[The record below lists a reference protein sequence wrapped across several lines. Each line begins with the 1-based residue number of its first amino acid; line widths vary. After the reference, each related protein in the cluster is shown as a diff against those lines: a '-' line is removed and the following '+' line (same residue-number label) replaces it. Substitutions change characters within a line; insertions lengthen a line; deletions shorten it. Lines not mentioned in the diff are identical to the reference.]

1 MADLTLTPMTRSDHA
16 EDALNLTMRA
26 ADYVT
31 LEVGHAPNMDFV
43 DSFFTAA
50 PPGLTEEDLLH
61 FAIMEGPAMVGML
74 CIAHGYEFPDDWWI
88 GLVLLDPA
96 FRGRGI
102 GKTVVQQIRARAQAQ
117 GIASLKLSVLEANPR
132 AMNFWIREG
141 FLPHRYAPATPKSDG
156 HNRWVLSDDL

>member
-1 MADLTLTPMTRSDHA
+1 MVDLTLSPITRTDHA
-16 EDALNLTMRA
+16 EDALDLAMRA

-31 LEVGHAPNMDFV
+31 LEVGHAPNMDFI

-50 PPGLTEEDLLH
+50 PPGLTERDLLH

-74 CIAHGYEFPDDWWI
+74 CIAKGYELPEDWWI

-102 GKTVVQQIRARAQAQ
+102 GRTVVHLIKEAAQAE
-117 GIASLKLSVLEANPR
+117 GIAALKLSVLEANPR
-132 AMNFWIREG
+132 AMHFWIREG
-141 FLPHRYAPATPKSDG
+141 FLPHRYATATADSDG
-156 HNRWVLSDDL
+156 HNRWVLVYDF